1 MKVRFLESSGMSPFE
16 VYPKNIVVDLPE
28 DQALRHIGSG
38 AAVEVDPPAHTATDK
53 TKTRKAIKNP
63 TDIG

>member
-1 MKVRFLESSGMSPFE
+1 MSPSE